1 MTETTCVIDPADA
14 LGTREPLITEG
25 TESTERTERA
35 DAGELLEAAEGWQV
49 LALATRGALL
59 SGPELA
65 AAELLPVDVALDLL
79 FPDLDDASRHEALW
93 ALDQTGA

>member
-1 MTETTCVIDPADA
+1 MTETTCVIDPTDV
-14 LGTREPLITEG
+14 LGTRESLVTEG
-25 TESTERTERA
+25 TERA
-35 DAGELLEAAEGWQV
+35 DADELLEAAEGWQA

-65 AAELLPVDVALDLL
+65 AAELLPVDIALDLL

-93 ALDQTGA
+93 ALDRTGG

>member
-1 MTETTCVIDPADA
+1 MTETTWVIDPTDV
-14 LGTREPLITEG
+14 LGTRESLATEG
-25 TESTERTERA
+25 TESTERA
-35 DAGELLEAAEGWQV
+35 DAGELLEAAEGWQA

-65 AAELLPVDVALDLL
+65 AAELLPVDIALDLL

-93 ALDQTGA
+93 ALDQTGG